1 MSNNIK
7 IMEELNNIENNFRD
21 QTNKNI
27 IMKKGVAAIIEEF
40 QKPVVS
46 ELKNIDTNINNA
58 ESNINKNINKK
69 LMM

>member
-1 MSNNIK
+1 
-7 IMEELNNIENNFRD
+7 MEELHNIKKNFRD

-27 IMKKGVAAIIEEF
+27 IMKKGVTEIIEEF

-58 ESNINKNINKK
+58 EININKNIN
-69 LMM
+69 